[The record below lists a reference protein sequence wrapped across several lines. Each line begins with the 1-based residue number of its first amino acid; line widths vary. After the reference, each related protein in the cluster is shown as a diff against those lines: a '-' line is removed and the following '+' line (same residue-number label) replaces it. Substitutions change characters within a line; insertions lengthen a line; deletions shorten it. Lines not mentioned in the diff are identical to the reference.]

1 MAEVKKG
8 SKPEQG
14 EAGFNETRAY
24 HVNDTDG
31 RPRRTVAFGSVTVT
45 GPEPTPEQRV
55 RNAAESEAA
64 LMRLSTGLT
73 VPGVRIERKPG
84 VPLVYANKHQPG
96 TVIRELDGRMEV
108 GTLAKDGTFKPLE
121 AGAAE

>member
-8 SKPEQG
+8 SKQEHG
-14 EAGFNETRAY
+14 EAGFTETRAY
-24 HVNDTDG
+24 HVNDIGG
-31 RPRRTVAFGSVTVT
+31 RPKRTVTFGSVTVT
-45 GPEPTPEQRV
+45 GPEPTPEQRA

-64 LMRLSTGLT
+64 LMRLRTGLT

-108 GTLAKDGTFKPLE
+108 GTLAKDGTFKPLA